1 MLYHYNAPF
10 QVIQQEIG
18 VSRETYGFRQEINR
32 KKQDVSRETSCQT
45 KIPGKN
51 GEEKDT
57 PPRVGVKQ
65 NTNGQSRRKIILRSV
80 NSSKKLFRNT
90 NGEQNCVVRV
100 LAVVLRL
107 DARTLHHLH
116 GPAHCVEK

>member
-1 MLYHYNAPF
+1 M
-10 QVIQQEIG
+10 
-18 VSRETYGFRQEINR
+18 
-32 KKQDVSRETSCQT
+32 
-45 KIPGKN
+45 
-51 GEEKDT
+51 

-80 NSSKKLFRNT
+80 NSSKKLFGNT

-116 GPAHCVEK
+116 GPAHRVEK

>member
-1 MLYHYNAPF
+1 M
-10 QVIQQEIG
+10 
-18 VSRETYGFRQEINR
+18 
-32 KKQDVSRETSCQT
+32 
-45 KIPGKN
+45 
-51 GEEKDT
+51 

-80 NSSKKLFRNT
+80 NSSKKLFGNT

-107 DARTLHHLH
+107 DTRTLHHLH
-116 GPAHCVEK
+116 GPAHRVEK